1 VGLHADI
8 RVERDGFIAEVE
20 LDVPSGSTLALL
32 GPNGAGKSTVVE
44 ALAGTL
50 AVSRGTI
57 QLDGTSLENRPTHER
72 PVGVLFQDPLLFPH
86 LSALD
91 NVAFSLRARGL
102 ARKPANERAG
112 ELLALL
118 APAVRPDERPRSL
131 SGGEQQRVALARALI
146 AEPRLLLLDEPLA
159 AVDVAAR
166 AELRSVLREVVPA
179 FDGACIVVAHDP
191 LDALTLADSV
201 AILEGGVVVQR
212 GSPGDIRESPR
223 SPYAAE
229 LVGVNLFVGALRRGE
244 GGIGVLGT
252 KAGDIAVAW
261 PQGATDPMNDV
272 IAVLRPA
279 DVALH
284 VHRPEGSPRN
294 VLRGRIEEVATTGG
308 RSRVRLSSSPP
319 IVAEVTTGSVQR
331 LSLAVG
337 TEVWASFKAV
347 EVRLELPP
355 P

>member
-1 VGLHADI
+1 VGLFADI
-8 RVERDGFIAEVE
+8 RVDRDGFRAEAE
-20 LDVPSGSTLALL
+20 LHVPSGSTLALL

-50 AVSRGTI
+50 ALSSGTI
-57 QLDGTSLENRPTHER
+57 RLDGASLEDRPTHER

-86 LSALD
+86 LSAVD

-102 ARKPANERAG
+102 ARGPANERAN
-112 ELLALL
+112 ELLAQL
-118 APAVRPDERPRSL
+118 APTVRPDARPRSI

-159 AVDVAAR
+159 AVDVGAR
-166 AELRSVLREVVPA
+166 AELRSLLREVIPA
-179 FDGACIVVAHDP
+179 FDGACIIVAHDP
-191 LDALTLADSV
+191 LDALTLADTV
-201 AILEGGVVVQR
+201 AILEEGVVVQR
-212 GSPGDIRESPR
+212 GSPRDIREAPR

-229 LVGVNLFVGALRRGE
+229 LVGVNLFVGTLRRGE
-244 GGIGVLGT
+244 GGIGLLGT
-252 KAGDIAVAW
+252 EAGDIAVAW
-261 PQGATDPMNDV
+261 PPGATDPTDDV

-284 VHRPEGSPRN
+284 LHRPEGSPRN
-294 VLRGRIEEVATTGG
+294 VLHGRIDEVATTGG
-308 RSRVRLSSSPP
+308 RSRVRVASSPP

-337 TEVWASFKAV
+337 SEVWASFKAV
-347 EVRLELPP
+347 EVRLELPRS
-355 P
+355 